1 MGGHKNGGS
10 GVAFEINPHTAA
22 RIKELIA
29 LHPQRPDS
37 WIAARAEVSCIHVRR
52 VRRGELHLSDEA
64 EIHFREVRPYTCPT
78 CERRICLRPCPACVA
93 ADHRARR
100 K

>member
-1 MGGHKNGGS
+1 M
-10 GVAFEINPHTAA
+10 AFSINPITAA

-29 LHPQRPDS
+29 LHPHRPDA

-52 VRRGELHLSDEA
+52 VRCGDLHLSDSA
-64 EIHFREVRPYTCPT
+64 EINFREVLPYTCPT